1 MHKDIKMN
9 PEVNKLDLSE
19 KISLLLKS
27 ETSQVHDEVEQINIM
42 SKSKPTI
49 DNYIDY
55 LKVLFKIFIPLEQ
68 KLFKFSEWKQNN
80 FNFNLTK
87 RVQHLIM
94 DLNNLNVNKSEI
106 ILSNNLPNIDSFEK
120 ALGVYYVLEGSSL
133 GGQILF
139 KKMLLNYSDQLE
151 NKLNYLYGF
160 GKETFKEW
168 KIFIDN
174 INNYAEINS
183 AKKNDILNS
192 ALETFQCFIYEFN
205 EVKK

>member
-1 MHKDIKMN
+1 
-9 PEVNKLDLSE
+9 
-19 KISLLLKS
+19 
-27 ETSQVHDEVEQINIM
+27 
-42 SKSKPTI
+42 
-49 DNYIDY
+49 
-55 LKVLFKIFIPLEQ
+55 
-68 KLFKFSEWKQNN
+68 
-80 FNFNLTK
+80 
-87 RVQHLIM
+87 M

-183 AKKNDILNS
+183 AKKIDILNS

>member
-1 MHKDIKMN
+1 MN
-9 PEVNKLDLSE
+9 PEINKLDLSE

-27 ETSQVHDEVEQINIM
+27 ATSQLHDEVEQINIM

-68 KLFKFSEWKQNN
+68 KLLNYSEWKQNN

-94 DLNNLNVNKSEI
+94 DIHNLNVNKNEI
-106 ILSNNLPNIDSFEK
+106 IFSTNLPNIDSFEK
-120 ALGVYYVLEGSSL
+120 ALGIYYVLEGSSL
-133 GGQILF
+133 GGQFLF

-183 AKKNDILNS
+183 AKKIDILNS
-192 ALETFQCFIYEFN
+192 ALETFECFIYEFN